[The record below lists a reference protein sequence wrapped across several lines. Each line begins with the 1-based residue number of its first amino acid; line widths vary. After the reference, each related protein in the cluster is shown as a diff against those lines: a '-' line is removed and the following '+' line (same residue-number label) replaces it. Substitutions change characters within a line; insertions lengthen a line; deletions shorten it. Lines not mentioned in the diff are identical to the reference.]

1 MAFRDEIDRVIA
13 EEEKK
18 AQRTRS
24 QTIRRATRSRFEKP
38 TYLAYY
44 AGKLLFFF
52 RRFAKPVEQ
61 KKVAPDTNT
70 PPAGHDPNRKKRPK
84 PTSFTGIMKED
95 LRNFMKRFSSE
106 PRKQKP
112 APGSNES
119 FDDWKDAFE
128 GQEKEESKEKDDGY
142 LYGGGGGL

>member
-1 MAFRDEIDRVIA
+1 MALRDEIDRVIA

-18 AQRTRS
+18 AQRTRT
-24 QTIRRATRSRFEKP
+24 QTTRRATRSRFEKP

-44 AGKLLFFF
+44 AAKLIFFF
-52 RRFAKPVEQ
+52 RRFSKSPV

-70 PPAGHDPNRKKRPK
+70 PPAGHNPDRKKKK

-95 LRNFMKRFSSE
+95 IRNFMKRFSGE
-106 PRKQKP
+106 PKKKKP
-112 APGSNES
+112 LPGSGES

-128 GQEKEESKEKDDGY
+128 KDGQAGVKEEDENVY
-142 LYGGGGGL
+142 TGGGGL

>member
-18 AQRTRS
+18 AQRSRS
-24 QTIRRATRSRFEKP
+24 QITRRATRSRYEKP

-44 AGKLLFFF
+44 SGKLIFFF
-52 RRFAKPVEQ
+52 RRFIRPPEPKKPAVE
-61 KKVAPDTNT
+61 
-70 PPAGHDPNRKKRPK
+70 PPAGHDPNRKKKKK

-95 LRNFMKRFSSE
+95 FRNFMRRFSSE
-106 PRKQKP
+106 PKKKKP

-119 FDDWKDAFE
+119 YDDWKEAFE
-128 GQEKEESKEKDDGY
+128 SGEEKEKTEMKDDGY
-142 LYGGGGGL
+142 LYGGHGGGL